1 MTEKKERV
9 NRNVCMKDTRS
20 RTTISLQRSTV
31 QRLGELG
38 RFNETYD
45 DVVTRLIEKFGSP
58 GEEDAE

>member
-9 NRNVCMKDTRS
+9 KDTRS

-31 QRLGELG
+31 LRLGELG

>member
-1 MTEKKERV
+1 MRII
-9 NRNVCMKDTRS
+9 VCMKDTRS
-20 RTTISLQRSTV
+20 KTTIALQRSTV

>member
-9 NRNVCMKDTRS
+9 KDTRP

-45 DVVTRLIEKFGSP
+45 DLVTRLIEKFGSP